1 MKLKADL
8 SLPNESTY
16 DGIFIVGKNN
26 RGKTLFLQNYSEEKE
41 INHIK
46 IRNLIDIK
54 FLEKDFERA
63 KKDGYKNE
71 NNWYNKSIENID
83 QISNFISND
92 IFFKY
97 ESLIT
102 EDDLAK
108 KSIFSEFKISEDGN
122 EYFELSSTGYM
133 SLFLI
138 ASYIHFYREYLN
150 QFEFCYFD
158 EIDMYLDITNK
169 QLLIQMLKQI
179 IPEVKFVLA
188 THSPFTIVK
197 TKRYLIYNIET
208 KELAYTDDIGNFE
221 GILKKMI
228 KEYDSKYVLS
238 EKFEKLRKIYFE
250 VLTKNLESREILKI
264 KSELKMLNIESFTF
278 KETILFN
285 SIKNL
290 LGIE

>member
-1 MKLKADL
+1 MKLKEDL

-16 DGIFIVGKNN
+16 NGVFIVGKNN
-26 RGKTLFLQNYSEEKE
+26 RGKTLFLQQYSEEKE

-71 NNWYNKSIENID
+71 NNWYNKSIENMN

-92 IFFKY
+92 IYFKY
-97 ESLIT
+97 EPLIT

-108 KSIFSEFKISEDGN
+108 KSIFSEFKISENGN

-138 ASYIHFYREYLN
+138 ASYINFYKEYLN
-150 QFEFCYFD
+150 KFEFCYFD

-169 QLLIQMLKQI
+169 QLLIQMLKKI

-197 TKRYLIYNIET
+197 TKKYLIYNIET
-208 KELAYTDDIGNFE
+208 RELAYTDDIGNFD

-228 KEYDSKYVLS
+228 KEYDSKYILS
-238 EKFEKLRKIYFE
+238 ENFEKLKELYFK
-250 VLTKNLESREILKI
+250 VLTKNLDSKETSEIRV
-264 KSELKMLNIESFTF
+264 ELATLNIESFTF

-285 SIKNL
+285 SIEKL
-290 LGIE
+290 LNMA